1 MSFLK
6 NSVFQGVYPFHL
18 HCQPFGIKLSKISPI
33 IPLIC
38 VGFVGIFFLSFFILV
53 ICIFSLFFSLFSLT
67 KGLSILLVF
76 SENHL
81 RACVLSIVFLFY
93 SFPLF
98 IVPSIYLEFSF
109 TSFLEWRLG
118 SLILGLS
125 QFLILL
131 LLFSHSVWLFATLW
145 MASPTQWTWVWVD
158 SRSWWWTVKPGM
170 LQSMGSQRVR
180 HDWATKQQHI
190 IIPIQRMI

>member
-1 MSFLK
+1 M
-6 NSVFQGVYPFHL
+6 
-18 HCQPFGIKLSKISPI
+18 
-33 IPLIC
+33 
-38 VGFVGIFFLSFFILV
+38 GIFFLSFFILV

-158 SRSWWWTVKPGM
+158 SRSWWWTGRPGVQ
-170 LQSMGSQRVR
+170 QSMGSQRVGHNWVTR
-180 HDWATKQQHI
+180 LNWTERTSCEMPGWMKHKLGSRLLGEISITSDTQMMPHLRQKAERK
-190 IIPIQRMI
+190 

>member
-1 MSFLK
+1 M
-6 NSVFQGVYPFHL
+6 
-18 HCQPFGIKLSKISPI
+18 
-33 IPLIC
+33 
-38 VGFVGIFFLSFFILV
+38 GIFFLSFFILV

-81 RACVLSIVFLFY
+81 QACVLSIVFLFY

-158 SRSWWWTVKPGM
+158 SRSWWWTGRPGVQ
-170 LQSMGSQRVR
+170 QSMGSQRVGHNWVTR
-180 HDWATKQQHI
+180 LNWTERTSCEMPGWMKHKLGSRLLGEISITSDTQMMPHLRQKAERK
-190 IIPIQRMI
+190 